1 KKSLA
6 TRRSEAPEKTLG
18 SKKTAP
24 MTACSASIL
33 CGGTRSFMLTPPF
46 YSLTYAS
53 AVTFTVIIASTSW
66 CNLIGTFVYPNDR
79 KGSFISILRRST
91 LISWL
96 LCNSSAICLFV
107 TDPNNLPSSPDLVL
121 ISTVMS
127 ANFCFYF
134 SAFAFSS
141 ALSAAFFCFFVFIF
155 FYFLVISFC
164 AY

>member
-1 KKSLA
+1 
-6 TRRSEAPEKTLG
+6 
-18 SKKTAP
+18 

-79 KGSFISILRRST
+79 IGSFISILRRST

-107 TDPNNLPSSPDLVL
+107 TDPINLLSYPDFVLLSIFFSFYFCLLFFLVIKFCHVCI
-121 ISTVMS
+121 ISLLLCVIHINS
-127 ANFCFYF
+127 IAIFYF
-134 SAFAFSS
+134 S
-141 ALSAAFFCFFVFIF
+141 FFPFFF
-155 FYFLVISFC
+155 FLCY
-164 AY
+164 